1 MHHIAIIKSRKS
13 LYYGGKE
20 KQLLTLIYAW
30 MENRKEIYV
39 YTGCEVLKMQL
50 VKRGIESKKI
60 WLGASPI
67 GFKNSLFATFT
78 LPFLIIYAPFFLINL
93 KFIKKINTLY
103 LANFPEKILL
113 TAGAWLLGINVIWEE
128 YKIPK
133 RWNIFNPYRL
143 LWMAESRLAKLF
155 TYSAAAKQTLS
166 KKVLSDKIEIIY
178 PGINLSELKNQESIF
193 NALAEKN
200 SQPNNIFKIGTICH
214 LSKQNGL
221 EYLLQALKIVVEL
234 IPETQLVMVGT
245 GEERYNLSWLVRKL
259 GLEKHIWFMGYQDNY
274 YHWLKSFD
282 LFAMPVLNSE
292 SLNLPLIEAM
302 AYFCPVIASNVPGI
316 NEIVKN
322 NLSGILVDPANP
334 EMLAQSIIYLYR
346 NKEIRKEMGQ
356 NGYNRVKAV
365 FNIERVL
372 EDMEKLM

>member
-1 MHHIAIIKSRKS
+1 MQKITIIKSRKS

-20 KQLLTLIYAW
+20 KQLVTLIYAW

-39 YTGCEVLKMQL
+39 YAGCEVIKTQL
-50 VKRGIESKKI
+50 AKRGIGSKKI

-133 RWNIFNPYRL
+133 KWNIFNPYRL

-155 TYSAAAKQTLS
+155 TYSAEAKETLS
-166 KKVLSDKIEIIY
+166 KKILSGRIEIIY

-282 LFAMPVLNSE
+282 IFAMPVLNSS
-292 SLNLPLIEAM
+292 SLNLSLIEAM
-302 AYFCPVIASNVPGI
+302 AYFCPVIASNVSGI

-334 EMLAQSIIYLYR
+334 EILAQSIIYLYR

-356 NGYNRVKAV
+356 NSYNRVKAV